1 MRADTPAVEHLI
13 HFNNTGA
20 ALMRDASRY
29 STEAEIDGLIDAL
42 TRLPCVGLTEDD
54 RACVPVA

>member
-20 ALMRDASRY
+20 ALMRDASRLQRR
-29 STEAEIDGLIDAL
+29 S
-42 TRLPCVGLTEDD
+42 
-54 RACVPVA
+54 

>member
-42 TRLPCVGLTEDD
+42 TRLHAPD
-54 RACVPVA
+54 